1 MPAIFAGLGLADVTD
16 EIGAG
21 ESPKGREVLFLI
33 DGLGD
38 EVIAK
43 YAEYIPTLSTFTR
56 SGRVQ
61 TAFPSTTA
69 TSLAT
74 LTTGNGMIE
83 LIQLIG
89 NQFRLCLNAQLR
101 LE

>member
-1 MPAIFAGLGLADVTD
+1 MHLHQILPAIVAGLGVLDAHD
-16 EIGAG
+16 EIAAG
-21 ESPKGREVLFLI
+21 ESPSGREVLFLI

-38 EVIAK
+38 EVIDK
-43 YAEYIPTLSTFTR
+43 YAEYIPTLLTFTR

-74 LTTGNGMIE
+74 LTTGTLPG
-83 LIQLIG
+83 
-89 NQFRLCLNAQLR
+89 AH
-101 LE
+101 